1 MPNLLLCADE
11 YSNSYRVLI
20 LAKGTAVPKSFI
32 VPLFALQA
40 PAPVFSWIQYV
51 IDSCILLSCLVYLY
65 SQLFQSRFS
74 YVCSTNLVDHY
85 STRTLRIS
93 VILFIKSASL
103 PFIDLIILHKL
114 DIQR

>member
-51 IDSCILLSCLVYLY
+51 IDSCILLSCLVYIANC
-65 SQLFQSRFS
+65 FK
-74 YVCSTNLVDHY
+74 VDF
-85 STRTLRIS
+85 LMFAQQIWW
-93 VILFIKSASL
+93 I
-103 PFIDLIILHKL
+103 IILHVH
-114 DIQR
+114 